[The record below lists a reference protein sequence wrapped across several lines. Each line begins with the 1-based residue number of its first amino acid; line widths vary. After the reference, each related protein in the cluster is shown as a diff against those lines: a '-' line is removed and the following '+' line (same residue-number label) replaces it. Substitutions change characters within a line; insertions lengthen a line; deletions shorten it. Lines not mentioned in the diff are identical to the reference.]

1 MKRIKIYKRCL
12 LTVLLLMAANMATFA
27 CEACNQ
33 NQPKILR
40 NITHGGGPEGV
51 WDYFVVIIM
60 VLITIY
66 TLYATIRCFISPT
79 ETKYNRIKN
88 EILTPQ

>member
-12 LTVLLLMAANMATFA
+12 LTILLLTVANVATFA

-40 NITHGGGPEGV
+40 NITHGGGPESI
-51 WDYFVVIIM
+51 WDYFVVITM
-60 VLITIY
+60 VFITIY
-66 TLYATIRCFISPT
+66 TLYATIRCFIRPK